1 MADIDPSPSTGAD
14 APPQAQ
20 QLPAPPPPPVAATMR
35 SSRKRIA
42 AFRAELATLIAPFR
56 TGRQLAPPPFS
67 DGELTVLAAVCCMD
81 VAQRTTAEDRVE
93 WILLSLPYY
102 GRQAVRNYVILKQG
116 EERNWHTKPVVNVAD
131 ALNKYDAPFSA
142 IYVPGLSAWHEL
154 EINSYFVH
162 VDQARAFLGRL
173 LNPACQVFAHFLDL
187 PPEVRMMVYDL
198 LLVFD
203 PAGITPSINGARK
216 VHLTLPRRTTDV
228 LRGSNDPSDQA
239 KFAKR
244 AEPDAPGCAALL
256 AILRTSRM
264 IHDEAL
270 PQFYRRNRFVFTR
283 QGPHE
288 HLPALKTFS
297 HVLCCLAPLR
307 FQFLSRVSLDFDVHI
322 WLYDLRAPLLALR
335 RLSVVQCLRW
345 LELVFTSDTQY
356 LKLPAPL
363 RRSMGAQRRGCFVKV
378 EQVPLIQEAA
388 FVAWRAQQLVL
399 SGTAPLIHAYILRE
413 VARVQATED
422 VGEVAEQERQ
432 AQAAKAK
439 AKEARRQA
447 RVAAARRKAERK
459 RQEALAARLAE
470 GAARALARAA
480 RRQQEAAARQAAG
493 AMALEQQAEAEAARQ
508 HVELH
513 NSGASLQNPFTQ
525 VLRHADIARGPAEG
539 QPYGAPLDFFAE
551 GLGQGQVAAGPEQ
564 GPAEGQ
570 PYGAPLGFF
579 AAGLG
584 QGQVAAGPQQ
594 GPAEGQPYGA
604 PLDFF
609 ANGLGQGQVA
619 AGALDDWSWADM
631 LLDDDFFMPES

>member
-1 MADIDPSPSTGAD
+1 MADVD
-14 APPQAQ
+14 
-20 QLPAPPPPPVAATMR
+20 PPPPLGADTPTQSAAIAPPRPVAASMR
-35 SSRKRIA
+35 STPKQIA
-42 AFRAELATLIAPFR
+42 TFRAEIAKLIAPYR
-56 TGRQLAPPPFS
+56 TSKQLKPPAFS
-67 DGELTVLAAVCCMD
+67 DGELAVLAAVCCMD
-81 VAQRTTAEDRVE
+81 AEQRATVDDLIE
-93 WILLSLPYY
+93 WILLNLPYY
-102 GRQAVRNYVILKQG
+102 GRKAIRNYVFLKQG
-116 EERNWHTKPVVNVAD
+116 EQRNWCIKPVVNVAD
-131 ALNKYDAPFSA
+131 TLNKYDAPFSA

-162 VDQARAFLGRL
+162 VEQARAFLGRL

-239 KFAKR
+239 KFARR
-244 AEPDAPGCAALL
+244 AAPVAPGCAALL
-256 AILRTSRM
+256 AILRTSKM

-270 PQFYRRNRFVFTR
+270 PQFYCRNRFVFTR

-345 LELVFTSDTQY
+345 LELVFISDTQY

-363 RRSMGAQRRGCFVKV
+363 RRSMGAQRRGCFAKV

-388 FVAWRAQQLVL
+388 FVASRAQQLVL

-413 VARVQATED
+413 VARVQATDD
-422 VGEVAEQERQ
+422 VGEVTEEERQ

-439 AKEARRQA
+439 VNEARRQA

-470 GAARALARAA
+470 GAARALAGAA
-480 RRQQEAAARQAAG
+480 RRQQEAAARQAAS
-493 AMALEQQAEAEAARQ
+493 AMALKQQAEAEAARQ
-508 HVELH
+508 HVELQ
-513 NSGASLQNPFTQ
+513 NYEASLQNPFTQ
-525 VLRHADIARGPAEG
+525 VLRHADIAKVMPIAAAGQMGTEQGPAEG
-539 QPYGAPLDFFAE
+539 QPYGAPLDIFAD
-551 GLGQGQVAAGPEQ
+551 GLGQGQIAAGSEQ

-579 AAGLG
+579 
-584 QGQVAAGPQQ
+584 VA
-594 GPAEGQPYGA
+594 
-604 PLDFF
+604 
-609 ANGLGQGQVA
+609 GLGQGQVA

-631 LLDDDFFMPES
+631 LLDDDFFIPES